1 MLFGNEGHDV
11 GREWFH
17 NSKTDQTSRNKTN
30 FILYTYVYNIY
41 IYMRG
46 YPEGCLHWC
55 LTSCPLANPAQGNLN
70 TKNAS
75 KSLIR
80 DPLGTLHTLCYSHR

>member
-1 MLFGNEGHDV
+1 
-11 GREWFH
+11 
-17 NSKTDQTSRNKTN
+17 
-30 FILYTYVYNIY
+30 
-41 IYMRG
+41 MRG
-46 YPEGCLHWC
+46 YPQGCLHWC